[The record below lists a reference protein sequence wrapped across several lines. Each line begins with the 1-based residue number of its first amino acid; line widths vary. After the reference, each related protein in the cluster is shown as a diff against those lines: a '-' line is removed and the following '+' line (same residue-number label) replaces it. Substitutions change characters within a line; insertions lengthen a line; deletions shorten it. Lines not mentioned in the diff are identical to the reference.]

1 MNIDK
6 NISVILGVVLLIMGL
21 IFIGQG
27 VYYIIMKNRERL
39 PKKMLVIGIM
49 NIIIGVFSIAFSV
62 GHLVMSSL

>member
-1 MNIDK
+1 MNIDT

-27 VYYIIMKNRERL
+27 IYYIMMKNKERL

-62 GHLVMSSL
+62 GHFIKSSL